1 MTLLFQRR
9 SSVNYLTLDNNVSN
23 DFTTSS
29 DKFARTVVEAC
40 KGLIP
45 DVLPVCRLGGNVLA
59 LTAST
64 PKNLGTALFRSHLP
78 LLLTAAT
85 KVGEHLITS

>member
-1 MTLLFQRR
+1 MFQMTSRHHQTRH
-9 SSVNYLTLDNNVSN
+9 
-23 DFTTSS
+23 
-29 DKFARTVVEAC
+29 FARTVVEAC
-40 KGLIP
+40 RGLIP

-85 KVGEHLITS
+85 KVGEHLITSWS